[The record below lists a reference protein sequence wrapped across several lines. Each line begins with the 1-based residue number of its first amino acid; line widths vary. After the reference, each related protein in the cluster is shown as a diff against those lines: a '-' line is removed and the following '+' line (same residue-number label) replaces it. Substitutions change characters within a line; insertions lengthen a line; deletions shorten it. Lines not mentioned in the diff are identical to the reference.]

1 MKLSSHYNKVSVII
15 SVSVLLVSGV
25 IYYLIINHIAR
36 QQLDN
41 DLTEEVTEVVEY
53 VNLNHRLPKQVEFDE
68 DQTSFVKTGLN
79 YYDTRFFDTPY
90 NNVKE
95 KKTEAGRAVSALIK
109 VGGTNYIVT
118 IAESREET
126 EYLIQII
133 SAITVALT
141 TVLLAILVITN
152 RFVLNGL
159 WKPFYNILEQ
169 VKRFNVADTHKVT
182 VMKTNVD
189 EFEDL
194 GDAVTKMSARVTTDY
209 QGLKT
214 FTENASHEM
223 MTPLAVITSKLDMLI
238 QDESLKA
245 DQFAQITDIYSAA
258 GKLSRLNQ
266 SLLLLVKI
274 DNNLLPEA
282 EKLNVKN
289 IILEK
294 AQQFQEMIANKNI
307 QLSIELIDVELNAS
321 RYLVD
326 VLVNNLFSNAI
337 RHNKNGGKIEIEL
350 SGNQLIFRNTGDPSP
365 LEQEAIFERFYKS
378 SASDGTGLGL
388 AILKNICTLYNFE
401 IKYAFKKGMHCFLVG
416 FKKTT

>member
-1 MKLSSHYNKVSVII
+1 MKLSSHYNKVSIII

-79 YYDTRFFDTPY
+79 YYDTRFFDMPY
-90 NNVKE
+90 NNLKE

-109 VGGTNYIVT
+109 AGDTNYIVT

-169 VKRFNVADTHKVT
+169 VKRFNVADTNKVT

-194 GDAVTKMSARVTTDY
+194 GDAVTKMSARVTMDY

-282 EKLNVKN
+282 EKLNIKN

-350 SGNQLIFRNTGDPSP
+350 SGNQLIFRNTGDPKP
-365 LEQEAIFERFYKS
+365 LEQDAIFERFYKS

-388 AILKNICTLYNFE
+388 AIMKNICTLYNFE
-401 IKYAFKKGMHCFLVG
+401 IKYSFKKGMHCFLVG
-416 FKKTT
+416 GLKTT